1 MKVCA
6 LTVPP
11 RVMLTFLS
19 GASFDFQLQFS
30 NRHPFQPPRIRFLN
44 YIYHPLFNDNGLL
57 HVDLLCCKW
66 SPAVTLRKLLLLIR
80 SLLIDFGEEGIPERL
95 AEYQK
100 DPIQFRSKAR
110 DCVRY
115 YNLHQRSLDLHYVA
129 PHSLKQE
136 FRTLMLVYQR
146 LTNPEQTSPCFPS
159 LPIEVL
165 ILILRQ
171 LEGLYSL

>member
-1 MKVCA
+1 M
-6 LTVPP
+6 
-11 RVMLTFLS
+11 
-19 GASFDFQLQFS
+19 
-30 NRHPFQPPRIRFLN
+30 
-44 YIYHPLFNDNGLL
+44 
-57 HVDLLCCKW
+57 
-66 SPAVTLRKLLLLIR
+66 
-80 SLLIDFGEEGIPERL
+80 IDFGGEGIPYRIE
-95 AEYQK
+95 EYQK
-100 DPIQFRSKAR
+100 DPIQFRNKAK

-129 PHSLKQE
+129 PLSLKQE
-136 FRTLMLVYQR
+136 FRTLMLVHQR